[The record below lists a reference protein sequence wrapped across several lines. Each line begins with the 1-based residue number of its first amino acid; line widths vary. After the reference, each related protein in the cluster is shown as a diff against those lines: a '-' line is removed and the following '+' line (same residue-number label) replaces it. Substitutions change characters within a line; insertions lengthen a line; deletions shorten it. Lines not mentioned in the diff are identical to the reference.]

1 MKLTFKYGD
10 ITVVAG
16 FKKADGSPFGFSKF
30 ATHALS
36 LIDLVNLFKASDS
49 PPLKGVQ
56 SAYRHL
62 HEHKILRWINC

>member
-30 ATHALS
+30 ATHAYTT
-36 LIDLVNLFKASDS
+36 NKTHNEFS
-49 PPLKGVQ
+49 P
-56 SAYRHL
+56 
-62 HEHKILRWINC
+62 